1 MHTDIPINRS
11 AADAS
16 WSDTRLVGE
25 CLRGDET
32 AWTSLIDK
40 YKNLIFS
47 IAVRRGFSRDDATDI
62 FQEVAAQLLSELTRI
77 RKAQA
82 LAGWLIQVTSNKCT
96 QWRKR
101 QFRENLDEEAVTTSS
116 SEVESAESLI
126 LEAERE
132 QTLRNAMHRATPQC
146 RELIQMLFFEN
157 PPLPYQ
163 DVATGL
169 GIAAG
174 SVGFVRKKCL
184 ERLRRFL
191 EEAGFR

>member
-1 MHTDIPINRS
+1 MLITRS
-11 AADAS
+11 AADVS

-25 CLRGDET
+25 CLSGNEI

-62 FQEVAAQLLSELTRI
+62 FQEVAAQLLSELGRI
-77 RKAQA
+77 RKPQA
-82 LAGWLIQVTSNKCT
+82 LAAWLIQVTSNKCT

-101 QFRENLDEEAVTTSS
+101 QFRESVDDGAVLASS
-116 SEVESAESLI
+116 SELESAESL
-126 LEAERE
+126 LFEAERE
-132 QTLRNAMHRATPQC
+132 QTLRYAMQRATPQC

-169 GIAAG
+169 GIATG

-191 EEAGFR
+191 EEAGFQ

>member
-1 MHTDIPINRS
+1 MPFTRS
-11 AADAS
+11 AADVS

-25 CLRGDET
+25 CLRGNET

-62 FQEVAAQLLSELTRI
+62 FQEVAAQLLSELARI
-77 RKAQA
+77 RKPQA
-82 LAGWLIQVTSNKCT
+82 LAAWLIQVTSNKCT
-96 QWRKR
+96 QWRTR
-101 QFRENLDEEAVTTSS
+101 QFRENVDGEAAVASPS
-116 SEVESAESLI
+116 NLESAESL
-126 LEAERE
+126 LFEAERE
-132 QTLRNAMHRATPQC
+132 QTLRYAMQRATPQC

-169 GIAAG
+169 GIATG

>member
-1 MHTDIPINRS
+1 MGITRS
-11 AADAS
+11 AADVS
-16 WSDTRLVGE
+16 WSDSRLVGE
-25 CLRGDET
+25 CLRGNET

-47 IAVRRGFSRDDATDI
+47 IAVRHGFSRDDATEI
-62 FQEVAAQLLSELTRI
+62 FQEVAAQLLSELARI
-77 RKAQA
+77 RKPQA
-82 LAGWLIQVTSNKCT
+82 LAAWLIQVTSNRCS

-101 QFRENLDEEAVTTSS
+101 QLRESLNEEAVASS
-116 SEVESAESLI
+116 PAEFESAESLI
-126 LEAERE
+126 FEAERE
-132 QTLRNAMHRATPQC
+132 QTLRCAMQRATPQC
-146 RELIQMLFFEN
+146 RELIQKLFFEN

-169 GIAAG
+169 GIATG

>member
-1 MHTDIPINRS
+1 MPITRS
-11 AADAS
+11 AADVS

-25 CLRGDET
+25 CLRGNEK

-47 IAVRRGFSRDDATDI
+47 IAVRRGFSRDDATEI
-62 FQEVAAQLLSELTRI
+62 FQEVAAQLLSELARI
-77 RKAQA
+77 RKPQA
-82 LAGWLIQVTSNKCT
+82 LAAWLIQVTSNKCT

-101 QFRENLDEEAVTTSS
+101 QFRESVDGDAVLTSP
-116 SEVESAESLI
+116 SELESAESLI
-126 LEAERE
+126 FEAERE
-132 QTLRNAMHRATPQC
+132 QTLRYAMHRATPQC

-169 GIAAG
+169 GIATG

>member
-1 MHTDIPINRS
+1 MPITRS
-11 AADAS
+11 AADVS

-25 CLRGDET
+25 CLRGNET

-62 FQEVAAQLLSELTRI
+62 FQEVAAQLLSELARI
-77 RKAQA
+77 RKPQA
-82 LAGWLIQVTSNKCT
+82 LAAWLIQVTSNKCT

-101 QFRENLDEEAVTTSS
+101 QFRESFDGGAVIASP
-116 SEVESAESLI
+116 SEFESAESL
-126 LEAERE
+126 LFEAERE
-132 QTLRNAMHRATPQC
+132 QTLRYAMHLATPQC
-146 RELIQMLFFEN
+146 RELIKMLFFEN

-169 GIAAG
+169 GIATS

-191 EEAGFR
+191 EEAGFQ

>member
-1 MHTDIPINRS
+1 MPFTRS
-11 AADAS
+11 AADVS

-25 CLRGDET
+25 CLRGNET

-62 FQEVAAQLLSELTRI
+62 FQEVAAQLLSELARI
-77 RKAQA
+77 RKPQA
-82 LAGWLIQVTSNKCT
+82 LAAWLMQVTSNKCT
-96 QWRKR
+96 QWRNR
-101 QFRENLDEEAVTTSS
+101 QFHESVDGEAVVDSS
-116 SEVESAESLI
+116 SDLESAESL
-126 LEAERE
+126 LFEAERE
-132 QTLRNAMHRATPQC
+132 QTLRYAMQRATPQC
-146 RELIQMLFFEN
+146 RELVQMLFFEN

-169 GIAAG
+169 GIATG

>member
-1 MHTDIPINRS
+1 MPITRS
-11 AADAS
+11 AADVS

-25 CLRGDET
+25 CLRGNET

-62 FQEVAAQLLSELTRI
+62 FQEVAAQLLSELARI
-77 RKAQA
+77 RKPQA
-82 LAGWLIQVTSNKCT
+82 LAAWLIQVTSNKCS
-96 QWRKR
+96 QWRTR
-101 QFRENLDEEAVTTSS
+101 QFRESVDGEAVVASPS
-116 SEVESAESLI
+116 DLESAESL
-126 LEAERE
+126 LFEAERE
-132 QTLRNAMHRATPQC
+132 QTLRHAMQRATPQC

-169 GIAAG
+169 GIATG

-191 EEAGFR
+191 EEAGFQ

>member
-1 MHTDIPINRS
+1 MPFTRS
-11 AADAS
+11 AADVS

-25 CLRGDET
+25 CLRGNET

-62 FQEVAAQLLSELTRI
+62 FQEVAAQLLSELARI
-77 RKAQA
+77 RKPQA
-82 LAGWLIQVTSNKCT
+82 LAAWLMQVTSNKCT
-96 QWRKR
+96 QWRNR
-101 QFRENLDEEAVTTSS
+101 QFRESVDGEAVVDSS
-116 SEVESAESLI
+116 SDLESAESL
-126 LEAERE
+126 LFEAERE
-132 QTLRNAMHRATPQC
+132 QTLRYAMQRATPQC
-146 RELIQMLFFEN
+146 RELVQMLFFEN

-169 GIAAG
+169 GIATG